1 MGKWWKCPCALT
13 HGFCS
18 VHCFFPPSFSYS
30 SGSSFK
36 CFFFLCSF
44 FFFLVCAIYIKKF
57 KSPCTIFLIKKSVLL
72 FCFIKWGCNCKF
84 ISTSFSH
91 PLIFLLNQTNNNMFG
106 NCFFPLFSIFKNYF
120 LFFRLKNLFGNP
132 KWT

>member
-1 MGKWWKCPCALT
+1 MGFVQYIVFSPLL
-13 HGFCS
+13 FLIRLVPVLS
-18 VHCFFPPSFSYS
+18 V
-30 SGSSFK
+30 
-36 CFFFLCSF
+36 F
-44 FFFLVCAIYIKKF
+44 FFFCALFFFFFFVCAIYIKKF

-84 ISTSFSH
+84 ISTSFFH